1 MPRVKRGTKR
11 RASRKKTLALAKGFF
26 LTKSKLHRSAQEA
39 VEKSLRYGYVGRRLK
54 KRDFR
59 SLWIV
64 RIGAACRAAEISY
77 SRFINGLK
85 KAGIELNRKIL
96 ADLAMQ
102 DPAAFAALVT
112 QAKAA
117 DPSAWAAWPARCPR
131 KIRFPA
137 WKTAFAVWPNWS
149 RRCVPNATPP

>member
-1 MPRVKRGTKR
+1 MPRVKRGTHR
-11 RASRKKTLALAKGFF
+11 RASRKKTLARAKGFF

-39 VEKSLRYGYVGRRLK
+39 VEKSLRYGYIGRRLK

-64 RIGAACRAAEISY
+64 RIGAACRSAEISY
-77 SRFINGLK
+77 SRFMDGLK

-96 ADLAMQ
+96 ADLAAN
-102 DPAAFAALVT
+102 DPAAFGALIA

-117 DPSAWAAWPARCPR
+117 LGAA
-131 KIRFPA
+131 K
-137 WKTAFAVWPNWS
+137 
-149 RRCVPNATPP
+149 